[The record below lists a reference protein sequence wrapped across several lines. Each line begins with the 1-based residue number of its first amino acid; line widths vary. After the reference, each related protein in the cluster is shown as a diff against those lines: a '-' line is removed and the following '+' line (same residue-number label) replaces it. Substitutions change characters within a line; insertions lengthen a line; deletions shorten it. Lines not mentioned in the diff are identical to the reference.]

1 MHFGLTYHPANDGP
15 RGPIKNRS
23 CTDVLCLLLFVAFLI
38 GWGVVGYFG
47 NDLWFLRERTVIH
60 CARVERIDFLHFSTA
75 LGFTLGNPEKLIH
88 PTDSDGRIC
97 GFHDAVKDK
106 PFLFFFDLTKCAN
119 PIVLTTGCPTPQVSA
134 HVKCRQPFP
143 IAAVAYLSSANFDG
157 SITNLI

>member
-1 MHFGLTYHPANDGP
+1 MPDLN
-15 RGPIKNRS
+15 
-23 CTDVLCLLLFVAFLI
+23 VLI
-38 GWGVVGYFG
+38 
-47 NDLWFLRERTVIH
+47 
-60 CARVERIDFLHFSTA
+60 FLHWSTA

-97 GFHDAVKDK
+97 GFDDAVKDK

-143 IAAVAYLSSANFDG
+143 QLSPTYRAPTLTEVKRIFSKTWPICSSGLRPEMPRRDFMVLFRTRAAGQSEEIDLQRERHG
-157 SITNLI
+157 GCLECR